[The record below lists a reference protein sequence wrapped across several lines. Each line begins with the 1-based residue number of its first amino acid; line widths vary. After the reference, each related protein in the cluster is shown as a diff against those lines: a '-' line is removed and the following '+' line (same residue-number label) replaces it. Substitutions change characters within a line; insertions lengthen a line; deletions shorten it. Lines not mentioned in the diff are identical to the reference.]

1 MAEIIGNRTITKSES
16 KQTINLR
23 ELLGKKPTSS
33 QIRSFARE
41 AIEVINQRT
50 LDGED
55 VDGKTFLPYSEEY
68 AKKKG
73 VSTESVDLFLTG
85 KMLDAIEVVDSTT
98 DTVSIGITEE
108 EEAKKSFYHNVD
120 ASKKREFFG
129 ITKNEAERIASKIK
143 EEKKAEAPKAITLSE
158 LRRALQLIDLG
169 VE

>member
-1 MAEIIGNRTITKSES
+1 MAEIIGNRTITKSKSEQ
-16 KQTINLR
+16 KINLR
-23 ELLGKKPTSS
+23 QLLGQKPSSS
-33 QIRSFARE
+33 QIENFAKE

-55 VDGKTFLPYSEEY
+55 VDGKEFLPYSEEY
-68 AKKKG
+68 ARKKG
-73 VSTESVDLFLTG
+73 VSTDSVDLFLTG
-85 KMLDAIEVVDSTT
+85 DMLNSMDMTGSTR
-98 DTVSIGITEE
+98 DTVSIGIIGGV
-108 EEAKKSFYHNVD
+108 EAKKSYYHNVD
-120 ASKKREFFG
+120 APKKREFFG